1 MKKLLAIIYAAFG
14 FGLSINTVSA
24 QFVSLDYNSPAV
36 ESFTKNTLVLV
47 EQADSNYNQKLRR
60 SAAQWKLTKVEVL
73 SAANA
78 LKKAT
83 DRTRSF
89 LIPLEVAVKA
99 ANGAIAKHYFIAIVN
114 GGRKSWSLY
123 TYNDVVAYV
132 PVDHFGN
139 EKSIGDVAFRL
150 PVLLGSLQ
158 DAFRTAK
165 DRKVQKGK
173 NGTLDAFVGI
183 YNRRAIGLKN
193 MTLLVPQM
201 YLDKTAK
208 DAFSKQYPYP
218 SKTIPDFAALK
229 TALEK
234 PAPKT
239 AVLLLSRSLNK
250 HILVLD
256 ANTGKTLYS
265 DLYSTDNALNAAD
278 LARFCR
284 VVQGK

>member
-1 MKKLLAIIYAAFG
+1 MKKLLAIIYVILG
-14 FGLSINTVSA
+14 FGIGINSVSA
-24 QFVSLDYNSPAV
+24 QFVNLDYNSPAV

-47 EQADSNYNQKLRR
+47 EQADSSYNRALRQ
-60 SAAQWKLTKVEVL
+60 SAAQWKLTKVEIL
-73 SAANA
+73 SPAAA

-89 LIPLEVAVKA
+89 LIPLEVSVKA
-99 ANGAIAKHYFIAIVN
+99 ANGIMAKHYFIAMVN
-114 GGRKSWSLY
+114 GGRKTWTLY

-139 EKSIGDVAFRL
+139 EKNLVDVAFRL
-150 PVLLGSLQ
+150 PVVLGSLQ

-165 DRKVQKGK
+165 DKKVLKGK

-183 YNRRAIGLKN
+183 YNRRAVGLKS

-208 DAFSKQYPYP
+208 DAFTKQYTYP
-218 SKTIPDFAALK
+218 SKMIADFEALK
-229 TALEK
+229 AAMVK

-239 AVLLLSRSLNK
+239 AILLISRSLNK
-250 HILVLD
+250 HIFVLD
-256 ANTGKTLYS
+256 VNTGKVLYS
-265 DLYSTDNALNAAD
+265 DLYTSDNPLNAAD